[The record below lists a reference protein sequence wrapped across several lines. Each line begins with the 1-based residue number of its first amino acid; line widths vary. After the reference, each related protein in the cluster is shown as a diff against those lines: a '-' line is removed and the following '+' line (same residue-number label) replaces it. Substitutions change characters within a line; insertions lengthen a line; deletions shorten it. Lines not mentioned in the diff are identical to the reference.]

1 MKSIIAKRVGF
12 AATVALAFPSLAHAH
27 SFESGADIY
36 ASFLAGIWAVYADI
50 GIVLLILAAGL
61 LLALDKNPDKT
72 TAFAA
77 LLIGAVTGCFL
88 TVPFNVNPS
97 WILLLSATLV
107 ACLASWRPAWPLRA
121 LLVTQ
126 AWAGGVGA
134 WAVFAGHEQVVA
146 PLAVYAGTLFALYIG
161 VSTTGGLAKTVLEQI
176 PQGWVNVA
184 FRALSSWVAAI
195 AIMTLAFVSTSAG

>member
-1 MKSIIAKRVGF
+1 MKFIIVKRFGL
-12 AATVALAFPSLAHAH
+12 AASAAIASPSLAYAH

-61 LLALDKNPDKT
+61 LLALDRNADKT
-72 TAFAA
+72 AAFAA
-77 LLIGAVTGCFL
+77 LLIGAVIGCFL
-88 TVPFNVNPS
+88 TVPLNFNPS
-97 WILLLSATLV
+97 WVLLLSATLV
-107 ACLASWRPAWPLRA
+107 ACLAGLRPAWPLTA
-121 LLVTQ
+121 LLVAQ

-134 WAVFAGHEQVVA
+134 WAVFAGHEDVVA
-146 PLAVYAGTLFALYIG
+146 PIAVYAGTLFALYIG
-161 VSTTGGLAKTVLEQI
+161 VATIGGIVKTALEKV
-176 PQGWVNVA
+176 PQGWVEVA